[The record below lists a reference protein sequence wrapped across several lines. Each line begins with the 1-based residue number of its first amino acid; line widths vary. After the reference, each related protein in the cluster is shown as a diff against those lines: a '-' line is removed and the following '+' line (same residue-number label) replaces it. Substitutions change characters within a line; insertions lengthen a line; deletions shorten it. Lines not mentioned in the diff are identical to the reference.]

1 MAGVESKDALVL
13 CVDDDSDIR
22 ELLTRVLSHAGYK
35 VETAR
40 DGDTGLAAVELR
52 KPEVVLLDIKMPG
65 KSGIEV
71 LKELKQSNPD
81 LQIIMVSGIGDLST
95 ALDCIKM
102 GAADFVVKPFTHKD
116 ILRRVDEALET
127 KRFLD
132 KTRGFL
138 KQAETS

>member
-1 MAGVESKDALVL
+1 MAGVENKNALVL
-13 CVDDDSDIR
+13 CIDDDADIR
-22 ELLTRVLSHAGYK
+22 ELLTRVLSRASYR
-35 VETAR
+35 VETAA
-40 DGDTGLAAVELR
+40 DGVTGLAAARTR
-52 KPEVVLLDIKMPG
+52 KPAVVLLDIKMPG

-71 LKELKQSNPD
+71 LQELKQADAD
-81 LQIIMVSGIGDLST
+81 LQIVMVSGIGDLGT

-132 KTRGFL
+132 KARGFV
-138 KQAETS
+138 KEAEAP